1 MRFND
6 GAVDSSGRFWAGA
19 MNDFNVKEPTNEG
32 ILFRLDSD
40 LKLHR
45 VIEKVTIPNGI
56 GWSVDNQTMYFVD
69 SPTKRILQFKYNS
82 VTGQLSNQR
91 KFFHWQGEG
100 EPDGLAIDVEGC
112 LWVAIFGGWK
122 VVRLSSKGDE
132 GEIIGEISL
141 PTRLIS
147 CPAFVGDELFI
158 SSAEEEEPEKYPPSV
173 KYGGNLFRLHVGIS
187 GLPVHKF
194 KRT

>member
-19 MNDFNVKEPTNEG
+19 MNDFNVKEPTDEG
-32 ILFRLDSD
+32 VLFRLDSD

-45 VIEKVTIPNGI
+45 IIQGVTVPNGI
-56 GWSVDNQTMYFVD
+56 GWSIDNQTMYFID
-69 SPTKRILQFKYNS
+69 SPTKKILQMQYNS
-82 VTGQLSNQR
+82 VTGQLSDQR
-91 KFFHWQGEG
+91 IFFRWKEEG
-100 EPDGLAIDVEGC
+100 DPDGLAVDVQGC

-122 VVRLSSKGDE
+122 VIRLSSEGDE
-132 GEIIGEISL
+132 GKIIGEITL

-147 CPAFVGDELFI
+147 CPAFVGEELFI
-158 SSAEEEEPEKYPPSV
+158 TSAAEEEPEKYPQSV
-173 KYGGNLFRLHVGIS
+173 KYAGDLFQLHVGVA

-194 KRT
+194 RRN